1 MNETTQNSPTSNKS
15 YMFSRKAS
23 KKLDYIL
30 LKLMVPLRHCLLALA
45 SGTHRTCIGLDEKD
59 LEPIELWMDGLV
71 DDGGVSK
78 CFMDTP
84 KRGPSWDLK
93 KLAPKAAKT
102 RPTDWVI
109 QRPEGYYCKLCR
121 DALGS
126 AKGVWV
132 TTPCTNKEMNKAI
145 VKHHKGVQH
154 QAYLNERTGSKSQVR
169 HLEDLNTQEM
179 ISITKRMR
187 DVYYMV
193 KKNRPLSDF
202 SDLVHLGTLN
212 GSFADCSGLSFP
224 SERLPRF
231 RLTHTSP
238 RCPARG

>member
-1 MNETTQNSPTSNKS
+1 LEE
-15 YMFSRKAS
+15 RD
-23 KKLDYIL
+23 LD
-30 LKLMVPLRHCLLALA
+30 
-45 SGTHRTCIGLDEKD
+45 
-59 LEPIELWMDGLV
+59 PIECWMDDLV
-71 DDGGVSK
+71 DDGHVSK
-78 CFMDTP
+78 CYLDTP

-93 KLAPKAAKT
+93 KLAPAAAKT
-102 RPTDWVI
+102 RPTDWII

-126 AKGVWV
+126 AQGVWI

-154 QAYLNERTGSKSQVR
+154 QAYLNETTGSKSQVR

-187 DVYYMV
+187 DVYYLV

-202 SDLVHLGTLN
+202 ADLVHLGTLN

-224 SERLPRF
+224 S
-231 RLTHTSP
+231 
-238 RCPARG
+238 